1 MSTPKMLKSAPKK
14 SPDFSYPDHPES
26 SQKHERS
33 TVRPHWLNTAI
44 GSTLQYALEREA
56 EWARG

>member
-1 MSTPKMLKSAPKK
+1 MPTPIISK
-14 SPDFSYPDHPES
+14 SPQRAKS
-26 SQKHERS
+26 SSPPRQSEQQRAQQHERPI
-33 TVRPHWLNTAI
+33 RPYWLNMAI